1 MGKRKLAKDMAG
13 VKKGTFVY
21 PTPDNEAKLEA
32 EGYFEKQE
40 KRGRKTKE
48 EKLNLEDK

>member
-13 VKKGTFVY
+13 LKAGTFVY
-21 PTPDNEAKLEA
+21 PSPDNEKTLEA
-32 EGYFEKQE
+32 RGYFEKEE

-48 EKLNLEDK
+48 QK